1 MSYLF
6 PLLIVLFCPLMM
18 IWMMRGMGGGH
29 ADHSAP
35 STRSDSVDSSQTR
48 LAELEREVAE
58 LRAARDTQAGHPDPS
73 RQ

>member
-6 PLLIVLFCPLMM
+6 TLLIVLFCPLMM
-18 IWMMRGMGGGH
+18 IWMMRGGMHGG
-29 ADHSAP
+29 HSAP
-35 STRSDSVDSSQTR
+35 VTLSDSADPSQTR

-73 RQ
+73 QR